1 MTDTSPLFPP
11 PIQQHPFREFSV
23 QKFETVGLTGI
34 EAKDLEI
41 GIFNETIDYC
51 EQSHIPCNWLSSGF
65 QQAYLCKVRQLYAN
79 LHPDQYVHNTR
90 LLERLQDK
98 EMLPHEVAGYPREQL
113 FPERWREIIDK
124 ALVKQKN
131 AYEPNL
137 VAMTD
142 LYTCGKCKKK
152 KITYYELQTRSADE
166 PSTHFFTC
174 HNCGHRWKT

>member
-1 MTDTSPLFPP
+1 MATEPP
-11 PIQQHPFREFSV
+11 VQQHPFREFST
-23 QKFETVGLTGI
+23 QKFTTIGLSDI

-51 EQSHIPCNWLSSGF
+51 DQHRIPCNWLSTGF

-79 LHPDQYVHNTR
+79 LHPSQYIHNTR
-90 LLERLQDK
+90 LLERLRDK
-98 EMLPHEVAGYPREQL
+98 EMLPHEVAAYPREQL

-142 LYTCGKCKKK
+142 QYTCGKCKKK

>member
-1 MTDTSPLFPP
+1 MAAAQSHPLRAFN
-11 PIQQHPFREFSV
+11 R
-23 QKFETVGLTGI
+23 QKLGGIGLGDL
-34 EAKDLEI
+34 EAADLEI
-41 GIFNETIDYC
+41 GIFNETIEYC
-51 EQSHIPCNWLSSGF
+51 QSRRIPCNWASSGF
-65 QQAYLCKVRQLYAN
+65 QQAYLCKSRQIFAN
-79 LHPDQYVHNTR
+79 LHPDQYIENAR
-90 LLERLQDK
+90 LIERLRDK
-98 EMLPHEVAGYPREQL
+98 EMLPHELAEFPREQL
-113 FPERWREIIDK
+113 FPERWRDIIDR

-142 LYTCGKCKKK
+142 QYTCSKCKKK